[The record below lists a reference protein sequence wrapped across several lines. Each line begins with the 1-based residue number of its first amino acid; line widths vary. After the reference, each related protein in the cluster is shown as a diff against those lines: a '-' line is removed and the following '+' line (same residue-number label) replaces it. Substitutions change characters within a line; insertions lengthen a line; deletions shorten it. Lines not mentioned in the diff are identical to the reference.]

1 MLHSAKGV
9 VVVVGARVVGVK
21 VVVVEFAMSVEVE
34 ERESSVVEVEGW
46 FTSSWVDSTVE
57 LEHP

>member
-1 MLHSAKGV
+1 M
-9 VVVVGARVVGVK
+9 VVGARVVGVK

-34 ERESSVVEVEGW
+34 EREGSVVEVEGW
-46 FTSSWVDSTVE
+46 LTSSWIDLSVE

>member
-1 MLHSAKGV
+1 M
-9 VVVVGARVVGVK
+9 VVGARVVGVK

-34 ERESSVVEVEGW
+34 EREGSVVEVEGW
-46 FTSSWVDSTVE
+46 LTSSWVDSTVE